1 MRQDAGHRHNFPA
14 LCRAEEMRDLRRTM
28 REQEA
33 WGKFSVRS
41 ANRLAELERQERLDR
56 WGFDPLCLAVWSFA
70 LAYCPLFWLAVGAQ
84 LWGFAKPLIGGIMRT
99 MTGG

>member
-1 MRQDAGHRHNFPA
+1 VQDLEDLHGVPNAAEKLGLQPFRQPHPA
-14 LCRAEEMRDLRRTM
+14 KDRRSGMDRQTEMRDLRRTM

-56 WGFDPLCLAVWSFA
+56 WGFDPLCLATWTFV
-70 LAYCPLFWLAVGAQ
+70 LAYCILA
-84 LWGFAKPLIGGIMRT
+84 LP
-99 MTGG
+99 

>member
-1 MRQDAGHRHNFPA
+1 MN
-14 LCRAEEMRDLRRTM
+14 RAEEMRDLRRTM

-33 WGKFSVRS
+33 WGNFSVRG
-41 ANRLAELERQERLDR
+41 ANRLAELERQERLER
-56 WGFDPLCLAVWSFA
+56 RGFDPLCLATWTFV
-70 LAYCPLFWLAVGAQ
+70 LAYCLLFWLAVGVP